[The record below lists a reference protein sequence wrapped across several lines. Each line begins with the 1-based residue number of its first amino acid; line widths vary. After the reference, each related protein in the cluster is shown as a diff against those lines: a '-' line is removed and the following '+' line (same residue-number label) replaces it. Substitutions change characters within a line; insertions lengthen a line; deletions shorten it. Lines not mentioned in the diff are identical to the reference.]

1 MNREASGSGWKALA
15 IFLAIVLV
23 AAGILIGVFYALG
36 DITFGKEEEQSETEA
51 ETVAYAEDGSALESG
66 STVPMQN
73 VTFRTAQALEP
84 YSDDGTA
91 QSDESYASVTLTA
104 TVTPSWAT
112 QALSWSVAFN
122 DSASEWATGKTV
134 TDYVTLTPGET
145 ALTATVQ
152 CLQPFGEQ
160 IVVTVS
166 ANEFEGV
173 TANCTVDF
181 ARRILDFRLYCY
193 ETDEFL
199 SNFGSSVALIDM
211 VIPTTFDEFKNSY
224 NNNKGAVWAGRFGYI
239 KSTWGNLENEDL
251 EEPEMS
257 WADPYIAETFQF
269 SDYTV
274 KDMIPMDGPEG
285 ALTALCEFQIT
296 INTDFW
302 GIFFSHYLSRPGNPV
317 LTYSGLFGENYEN
330 FSMGN
335 NPLAPFIKVGNSIID
350 FEIDPQN
357 MYLDYM
363 SECVNWLQENPDEP
377 LVSITYTFTG
387 KYSTFTKT
395 FSFRYDPE
403 TVKMPV
409 SDVTLDEDGIVF

>member
-23 AAGILIGVFYALG
+23 AAGILICVFYALG
-36 DITFGKEEEQSETEA
+36 DITFGKEEEKSETEA

-66 STVPMQN
+66 STVPMQS
-73 VTFRTAQALEP
+73 VTFKSAKTLAEGVDAQNE
-84 YSDDGTA
+84 
-91 QSDESYASVTLTA
+91 EYASVTLTA
-104 TVTPSWAT
+104 TVTPSGAT

-122 DSASEWATGKTV
+122 DPASEWATGKTV

-239 KSTWGNLENEDL
+239 KSTWGNLDNEDL

-285 ALTALCEFQIT
+285 ALTALC
-296 INTDFW
+296 
-302 GIFFSHYLSRPGNPV
+302 
-317 LTYSGLFGENYEN
+317 
-330 FSMGN
+330 
-335 NPLAPFIKVGNSIID
+335 
-350 FEIDPQN
+350 
-357 MYLDYM
+357 
-363 SECVNWLQENPDEP
+363 
-377 LVSITYTFTG
+377 
-387 KYSTFTKT
+387 
-395 FSFRYDPE
+395 
-403 TVKMPV
+403 
-409 SDVTLDEDGIVF
+409 

>member
-1 MNREASGSGWKALA
+1 MKTGGFTRFWAVLMTLVVIAAAILA
-15 IFLAIVLV
+15 AVWFTDGTLTYNKNKVQ
-23 AAGILIGVFYALG
+23 
-36 DITFGKEEEQSETEA
+36 DETETDA
-51 ETVAYAEDGSALESG
+51 ETVAVTEDGRELTSG
-66 STVPMQN
+66 GTVPMQN
-73 VTFRTAQALEP
+73 MTFATARSLAA
-84 YSDDGTA
+84 YSSDAAA
-91 QSDESYASVTLTA
+91 QSEEYASVELTA
-104 TVTPSWAT
+104 TLSPDWVAGD
-112 QALSWSVAFN
+112 LSWSIAFS
-122 DSASEWATGKTV
+122 DPASEWATGKTV

-239 KSTWGNLENEDL
+239 KSTWGNLDNEDL

-409 SDVTLDEDGIVF
+409 SDVTLGEGNIVF